1 MEVNPVLK
9 KVLEGLDFVNWYQTL
24 SENYQ
29 AEPAFTDFSTSEA
42 QDMLIEFGFTRTT
55 YNPKTT
61 TYILENSEVNRIAKG
76 LSAGLEVTLEG
87 GVADVVMMFSTDPTH
102 HTGATFSK
110 LGNAKKPQFSNYK
123 ELYSLL
129 KKIFEMY
136 SDIRIKMIEVCVL
149 KEAPLALAK

>member
-9 KVLEGLDFVNWYQTL
+9 KVLEGLDFVNWYHTL

-29 AEPAFTDFSTSEA
+29 TDPAFTDFSTAEA
-42 QDMLIEFGFTRTT
+42 QDMLIEFGFARTT

-61 TYILENSEVNRIAKG
+61 TYILENSEGNRIAKG
-76 LSAGLEVTLEG
+76 LNAGLEVSLEG
-87 GVADVVMMFSTDPTH
+87 GVVDVVMIFSTDPTT

-110 LGNAKKPQFSNYK
+110 LGDVKKPQFSNYK

-129 KKIFEMY
+129 KKTFDMY
-136 SDIRIKMIEVCVL
+136 SNIRSKMIEVCVP
-149 KEAPLALAK
+149 KAAPLALAK

>member
-9 KVLEGLDFVNWYQTL
+9 KVLEGLDFVNWYHTL

-29 AEPAFTDFSTSEA
+29 TDPAFTDFSTSEA
-42 QDMLIEFGFTRTT
+42 QDMIIEFGFARTT

-76 LSAGLEVTLEG
+76 LSAGLEISLEG
-87 GVADVVMMFSTDPTH
+87 GMLDVVMIFSMDAST

-110 LGNAKKPQFSNYK
+110 LGGVKKPQFSNYK

-129 KKIFEMY
+129 KKVFEMY
-136 SDIRIKMIEVCVL
+136 ADIRIKMIEVCVL
-149 KEAPLALAK
+149 KTVQLALAK